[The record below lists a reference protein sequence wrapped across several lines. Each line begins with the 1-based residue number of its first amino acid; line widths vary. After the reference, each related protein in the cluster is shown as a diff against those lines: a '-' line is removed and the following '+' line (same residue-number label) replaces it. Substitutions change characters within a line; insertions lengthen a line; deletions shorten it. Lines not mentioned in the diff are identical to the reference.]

1 MQFNKCVVKF
11 TPIATLGVKEDAA
24 TEKQKRLIV
33 LPQEFESFHKRVESL
48 QKIYPGRI
56 EDSNIQNYEQIRNA
70 IADYEDEEL
79 YSLTYGFVAV
89 RPNGDLSFSC
99 NMGNPYVFGKA
110 YESMRI
116 PVDAKLQ
123 EYIEVLRRA
132 EMATLEKAKEEIVEF
147 DVTVDKFVAE
157 LA

>member
-1 MQFNKCVVKF
+1 
-11 TPIATLGVKEDAA
+11 
-24 TEKQKRLIV
+24 
-33 LPQEFESFHKRVESL
+33 
-48 QKIYPGRI
+48 
-56 EDSNIQNYEQIRNA
+56 
-70 IADYEDEEL
+70 
-79 YSLTYGFVAV
+79 
-89 RPNGDLSFSC
+89 
-99 NMGNPYVFGKA
+99 MGNPYVFGKA